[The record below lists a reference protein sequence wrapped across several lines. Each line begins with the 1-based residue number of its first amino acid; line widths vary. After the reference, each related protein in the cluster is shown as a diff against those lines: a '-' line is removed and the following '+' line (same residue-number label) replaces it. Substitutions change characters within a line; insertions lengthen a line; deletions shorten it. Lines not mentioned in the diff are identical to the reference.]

1 MTIFTDPA
9 ILRNEISTKLADK
22 KEDFLTEV
30 DFLLQA
36 LNIVESVLPIVN
48 NASINFK
55 QNVAIA
61 EEKKVRVDTGIKF
74 SNSSTPEFIQEEPYL
89 GVESIQ
95 HNFLLN
101 LDSPDAHLQYIRA
114 SGDLMTGNLGIGDNW
129 INSNGVNNY
138 GISFKRYSDDE
149 ENILFANNT
158 SLVFDSD
165 NSELNSVAG
174 TANAWISFDAT
185 VDPLEVRTSFNVS
198 SIEKTADGK
207 FKITFNTPLQSD
219 YLAIASSNGDE
230 TDIDV
235 KMVNAACTVRHPE
248 YCTLVIQD
256 TKNQYINTKHNDL
269 VLLSIR

>member
-9 ILRNEISTKLADK
+9 ILKNEISTKLVN
-22 KEDFLTEV
+22 EDFLTEV

-36 LNIVESVLPIVN
+36 LNIVESVLPIVSN
-48 NASINFK
+48 SSINFK

-61 EEKKVRVDTGIKF
+61 EEKKVRVDAGIKF
-74 SNSSTPEFIQEEPYL
+74 SNSSTPELIQEEPYL
-89 GVESIQ
+89 GIETIR
-95 HNFLLN
+95 HNFLTN
-101 LDSPDAHLQYIRA
+101 LDDPDAHPQLLKA
-114 SGDLMTGNLGIGDNW
+114 SGDLITGNLGIGNNW

-138 GISFKRYSDDE
+138 GISFKRYADDK
-149 ENILFANNT
+149 ENILFAENT
-158 SLVFDSD
+158 SFVFDSD

-174 TANAWISFDAT
+174 AANAWISFDAT

-198 SIEKTADGK
+198 SIEKTGDGK
-207 FKITFNTPLQSD
+207 FKITFNNPLQAN

-235 KMVNAACTVRHPE
+235 KMINAACTVRHPE

-256 TKNQYINTKHNDL
+256 TKNRYINTKHNDL

>member
-22 KEDFLTEV
+22 REDFLTEV

-36 LNIVESVLPIVN
+36 LNIVESVLPIVQN
-48 NASINFK
+48 QSINFK
-55 QNVAIA
+55 QNIAITG
-61 EEKKVRVDTGIKF
+61 EKKVRVDTGVKF
-74 SNSSTPEFIQEEPYL
+74 SNSSTPEVIQNEPFF
-89 GVESIQ
+89 GADTIN
-95 HNFLLN
+95 HNVLLN
-101 LDSPDAHLQYIRA
+101 LDSPDAHSELLRA
-114 SGDLMTGNLGIGDNW
+114 SGDLMTGNLGTGDNW

-149 ENILFANNT
+149 ENVLFANNT

-165 NSELNSVAG
+165 HSELNSVAG
-174 TANAWISFDAT
+174 ATNAWISFDAT

-198 SIEKTADGK
+198 SIEKIGDGK
-207 FKITFNTPLQSD
+207 FKITFNNPLQAN
-219 YLAIASSNGDE
+219 YLAITSSNGDE
-230 TDIDV
+230 SDIDV

-256 TKNQYINTKHNDL
+256 TKNRYINTKRNDL
-269 VLLSIR
+269 ALLSIR